1 MTWFPLLIYMWAGSS
16 KWGTFL
22 TPYMLSIL
30 QLKCRHC
37 LAAMQTCDH
46 RTCSSVRC
54 HTRHHLQ
61 VSSSQSPE
69 MFFHNAGEM
78 FPHACWLFWI
88 SFFNSSYDSRYSFF
102 IRFSGLVLLFLFV
115 CGIALFFI
123 LVMLY
128 NMHMYDIFW
137 IQSSYASILHFFLI
151 QWYFWWTFWFWA

>member
-1 MTWFPLLIYMWAGSS
+1 MKPKSHLSFFHPWLNCQLNCILQRIIQCHFEDIGQKNPQQFTSLFNFIWEAYFMTWFPLLIYMWAGSS

-88 SFFNSSYDSRYSFF
+88 SFFNSS
-102 IRFSGLVLLFLFV
+102 
-115 CGIALFFI
+115 
-123 LVMLY
+123 
-128 NMHMYDIFW
+128 
-137 IQSSYASILHFFLI
+137 
-151 QWYFWWTFWFWA
+151 